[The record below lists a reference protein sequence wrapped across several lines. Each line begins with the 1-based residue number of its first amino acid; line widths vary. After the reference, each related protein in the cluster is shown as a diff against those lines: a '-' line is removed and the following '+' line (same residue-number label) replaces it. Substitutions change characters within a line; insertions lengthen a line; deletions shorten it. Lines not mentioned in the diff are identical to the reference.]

1 MPSAPSLEPDSAAI
15 DSDIESDIESVLD
28 GARVDAA
35 RIDPEELA
43 IALRVLA
50 TLSEVDEEDP
60 DFLTVR
66 HATAKMFKSVKV
78 CAAPTSGHAIADA
91 DRAVI
96 AATATGAPT
105 ASTTRRGASR
115 LATRDRRHR
124 PPASC
129 STPRA
134 CYICK
139 QPLHAGRRVLP
150 PALPAAARR

>member
-15 DSDIESDIESVLD
+15 DSDIESDIESEID
-28 GARVDAA
+28 AARVDAA

-78 CAAPTSGHAIADA
+78 SRRAIK
-91 DRAVI
+91 RARI
-96 AATATGAPT
+96 
-105 ASTTRRGASR
+105 
-115 LATRDRRHR
+115 
-124 PPASC
+124 
-129 STPRA
+129 
-134 CYICK
+134 
-139 QPLHAGRRVLP
+139 
-150 PALPAAARR
+150 